1 MSMASEDTKNIQEM
15 KTDLNLLL
23 ECLKY
28 QMDNPFSQKEA
39 LVTIFSICQQNS
51 NAGVYFREIGGLMF
65 VKNLAK
71 SSKHSMVKEAALY
84 TLGAVAEQNVYC
96 QQTLCTS
103 ELFEDLTWFLSND
116 DSNTNLKR
124 MSVYVILVLVS
135 NNRTGQTLVRETGC
149 ITVLTQLF
157 RTVLSKYE
165 LNLLDEN
172 AFQSYQLWSSVC
184 STLCVCVNNPQND
197 ENQMLC
203 CSLFPHANDWLINCV
218 KPEIIR
224 PVCSFIGLTLANNTE
239 KLSLSL
245 GEYSFDEN
253 EEQLKDINMKEKNL
267 EEYWKKAKEI
277 LHRIEQLE
285 RERNEEKLQREK
297 DKHNVSSMNINIQ
310 NTLKHLHADSI
321 GRGPTAEDKDKS
333 KSRKLQSYQSH
344 GLLSTACTNDHQMKT
359 VLKSAN
365 PVTACYRE
373 SGQNKNLCKANSS
386 YNQNLQEGTTFE
398 KKNSVSQSS
407 DRVFKH
413 PVPVVKNRKQQLP
426 VTDPFTLCS
435 DIINKEVISFL
446 ASNNHSKMLKYRC
459 SGCIAVGKSLNSRN
473 FSKLLHSCPYQCDRH
488 KVIVEAEDRYKSEL
502 RKSLI
507 CNKKILL
514 TPRRRRQLSHEST
527 ASGEIKKRRIRKNF
541 TEEEINYLFNGVK
554 KMGNHW
560 NLILWSFPFQQGRKA
575 VDLAHKYHKLTKRPE
590 YAAP

>member
-1 MSMASEDTKNIQEM
+1 MRV
-15 KTDLNLLL
+15 LL
-23 ECLKY
+23 
-28 QMDNPFSQKEA
+28 
-39 LVTIFSICQQNS
+39 
-51 NAGVYFREIGGLMF
+51 
-65 VKNLAK
+65 
-71 SSKHSMVKEAALY
+71 
-84 TLGAVAEQNVYC
+84 
-96 QQTLCTS
+96 
-103 ELFEDLTWFLSND
+103 
-116 DSNTNLKR
+116 
-124 MSVYVILVLVS
+124 
-135 NNRTGQTLVRETGC
+135 
-149 ITVLTQLF
+149 
-157 RTVLSKYE
+157 
-165 LNLLDEN
+165 
-172 AFQSYQLWSSVC
+172 
-184 STLCVCVNNPQND
+184 
-197 ENQMLC
+197 
-203 CSLFPHANDWLINCV
+203 
-218 KPEIIR
+218 II
-224 PVCSFIGLTLANNTE
+224 
-239 KLSLSL
+239 
-245 GEYSFDEN
+245 
-253 EEQLKDINMKEKNL
+253 
-267 EEYWKKAKEI
+267 
-277 LHRIEQLE
+277 
-285 RERNEEKLQREK
+285 EKLQREK

-310 NTLKHLHADSI
+310 NTLKHLHANSI

-344 GLLSTACTNDHQMKT
+344 GVLSTACTNDHQMKT
-359 VLKSAN
+359 LLKSAN